1 MNLFILSFVLNI
13 LSTAFMTGVI
23 WLVQV
28 VNYPLYKYLHKDE
41 FKDYQTEHIRRI
53 TLVVA
58 PIMIIELFTS
68 LSLISFLPIELAQKQ
83 ILYPLLINFALTV
96 LIWLATVS
104 YSVPIHQNL
113 KEAWDEKLYSKLLST
128 NWTRTIAWT
137 LRSLILCYLSYQ
149 LLIAIFS

>member
-1 MNLFILSFVLNI
+1 
-13 LSTAFMTGVI
+13 MTGVI

-28 VNYPLYKYLHKDE
+28 VNYPLYKYLDE
-41 FKDYQTEHIRRI
+41 EKFKDYQTDHIARI
-53 TLVVA
+53 TPVVG

-68 LSLISFLPIELAQKQ
+68 LSLISFIPFEMIQAKM
-83 ILYPLLINFALTV
+83 LYPLLINFVLVV

-113 KEAWDEKLYSKLLST
+113 KEGWDEKLYTKLLAT

-137 LRSLILCYLSYQ
+137 LRSLILIYLSYQ
-149 LLIAIFS
+149 LLLL